1 MARIEWD
8 ISKKLPELINAGM
21 GRLEKAGRIIQTEAK
36 STLKSKINPKH
47 PPYDITRP
55 EYKTGKAANKYW
67 TARTAGNMIK
77 TIRVVRKDDV
87 RNIWIIA
94 GNSRDWWA
102 IQMEFGHAGWKGGSR
117 SFLRPALKK
126 SIPKIK
132 SMLLNG

>member
-36 STLKSKINPKH
+36 AILHSKINPQHKSPSGPVNR
-47 PPYDITRP
+47 PPH
-55 EYKTGKAANKYW
+55 GGKYW
-67 TARTAGNMIK
+67 TERKVGSMVK
-77 TIRVVRKDDV
+77 TIRVVRKDGV

-94 GNSRDWWA
+94 GNKKQWWA
-102 IQMEFGHAGWKGGSR
+102 IQMEYGHGGWKGGPR
-117 SFLRPALKK
+117 AFLRPALKK